1 MVAPTY
7 SKLPH
12 PLGRLLCP
20 RLLASLFATSAEA
33 GKASNRVPACP
44 TASRQQQQRQTEN
57 STPDAHKVM
66 VAMVMTSAMPASATS
81 FRNYESKDGVDR
93 HDHASTESSFRHQVS
108 SFHGPS
114 VSTHLRT

>member
-57 STPDAHKVM
+57 STPDAHKVF
-66 VAMVMTSAMPASATS
+66 VQFPRASATS